1 MASLEVHKFSPK
13 TLELIQE
20 TGLQNG
26 RFRTSYSIPVG
37 LIGLS
42 APDLKAVFKDSLDTI
57 LLEPKRL
64 TLVIA
69 ASTNIVLQRTLE
81 IVLCYWQT
89 TESLASFDSLGLI
102 SLANY
107 LKLVRKAL
115 LLYLSYCLLNRSASF
130 TESSALIIRES
141 LEPRD
146 QSAIDPYPFSKLLN
160 LQIKFILF
168 RIAQELAYEILA
180 GLEKILR
187 SRTKDSWPVS
197 LCTILLLCMCIEEIR
212 VRQIRSAGIDHFNG
226 KEPSTENLGIEA
238 CRTLENSSLKAITGI
253 FHDIYKTNRSPADGG
268 AREGGFNPLRQAL
281 ADGGDLNFGLDEAA
295 RYMVWDFGRLITESC
310 E

>member
-13 TLELIQE
+13 TLELLQE

-42 APDLKAVFKDSLDTI
+42 APDLKAVFKNSLDTI
-57 LLEPKRL
+57 LLDPKPL
-64 TLVIA
+64 TQAIA
-69 ASTNIVLQRTLE
+69 VSTNIVLERTLE

-89 TESLASFDSLGLI
+89 TESLASFDPHGLI

-115 LLYLSYCLLNRSASF
+115 LLYLNYVLINRSAYF

-141 LEPRD
+141 LEPGD
-146 QSAIDPYPFSKLLN
+146 QSAIGPYSSSKLLN
-160 LQIKFILF
+160 LQIKYILF

-187 SRTKDSWPVS
+187 NRTKDSWPVS
-197 LCTILLLCMCIEEIR
+197 LCTILLLCMCIEEVR
-212 VRQIRSAGIDHFNG
+212 VRQISSAGIDHFIG
-226 KEPSTENLGIEA
+226 KEPPTENLDIEA
-238 CRTLENSSLKAITGI
+238 CRTLESSLKAITGI
-253 FHDIYKTNRSPADGG
+253 FHDVYKTNRSPADGG

-281 ADGGDLNFGLDEAA
+281 AEGGDSNFGLDEAA
-295 RYMVWDFGRLITESC
+295 RYMVRDFGRLITESC